1 MPSSLSRFRATRAG
15 VLALFCAGVLRVLTR
30 CSAALRLPTL
40 GYTLVFPFGHALSR
54 GCSLPVD
61 FATLHPSG
69 CLCSLPRNRPVAW
82 FPASARWHV
91 FRFFR
96 ILSRL
101 RSVFPSGFRGFA
113 QKLPPS
119 PFSVSGFKCPVS
131 AFNPAR
137 AAALA
142 AALLA
147 ADALLLNQASAATYT
162 WDGSSSANPVATAN
176 WVGGVLPTWAADD
189 DLFFRTVNTGNFT
202 MTLMADR
209 TVRSLTFG
217 TNSTNDFKVSLNN
230 TNGNTAYNLTMGNA
244 TNAATITL
252 NATGGNVTIGSGIGS
267 TFGNIILGNTLTVNQ
282 NSTSGLLTIDRS
294 ISGGTYGVTKNGA
307 GALTLSGAANSWN
320 GTTNVSVG
328 TTNLSGN
335 LTTGGLIYV
344 GGSSGAVLNI
354 TGNLTSTKAA
364 DVRNFQITNTASHT
378 GTVNVSGSGILNTTG
393 MFLGDN
399 GGGNVSDSLVS

>member
-1 MPSSLSRFRATRAG
+1 MLSP
-15 VLALFCAGVLRVLTR
+15 LE
-30 CSAALRLPTL
+30 RL
-40 GYTLVFPFGHALSR
+40 Y
-54 GCSLPVD
+54 
-61 FATLHPSG
+61 
-69 CLCSLPRNRPVAW
+69 SLPRNRPVAW

-137 AAALA
+137 AASLAL
-142 AALLA
+142 ALLA
-147 ADALLLNQASAATYT
+147 ADALLLSHASAATWT
-162 WDGSSSANPVATAN
+162 WDGSNSANPVATAN

-230 TNGNTAYNLTMGNA
+230 TNGN
-244 TNAATITL
+244 IW
-252 NATGGNVTIGSGIGS
+252 
-267 TFGNIILGNTLTVNQ
+267 
-282 NSTSGLLTIDRS
+282 LLH
-294 ISGGTYGVTKNGA
+294 
-307 GALTLSGAANSWN
+307 L
-320 GTTNVSVG
+320 
-328 TTNLSGN
+328 
-335 LTTGGLIYV
+335 
-344 GGSSGAVLNI
+344 
-354 TGNLTSTKAA
+354 
-364 DVRNFQITNTASHT
+364 
-378 GTVNVSGSGILNTTG
+378 
-393 MFLGDN
+393 
-399 GGGNVSDSLVS
+399 